1 MQVKVQQ
8 IISVLTATLT
18 PKKILDINGDGVV
31 DINDAL
37 DATRINDA
45 TIAGS
50 GITLG
55 AGGNPSQA

>member
-31 DINDAL
+31 DINDSL